1 MPLGWGGQ
9 NTHPRMLPR
18 VVRSDYTG
26 SVCSGS
32 HWVPLVDSL
41 GARQC
46 VPAVMLDTQLVRVR
60 YGTLSVR
67 SLSPDCWG
75 AFGAPM
81 PT

>member
-1 MPLGWGGQ
+1 MPARARGSGPAVSLTWGVGWILLDPG
-9 NTHPRMLPR
+9 
-18 VVRSDYTG
+18 VG
-26 SVCSGS
+26 SRWWIV
-32 HWVPLVDSL
+32 SL

-60 YGTLSVR
+60 YGTLSV
-67 SLSPDCWG
+67 SSWSPDCWG